1 MRLNVAKEQNREPY
15 EGHTHFAES
24 MRGAEETKVD
34 ELGKPGG
41 MQCSGFRRF

>member
-1 MRLNVAKEQNREPY
+1 MRLNVAKGQNRQPY

-24 MRGAEETKVD
+24 MCGAEETKTN

-41 MQCSGFRRF
+41 MQCIVFRMF

>member
-1 MRLNVAKEQNREPY
+1 MRLNVAKGQNREPY
-15 EGHTHFAES
+15 AGHTHFAES

-41 MQCSGFRRF
+41 IQCIVIRRF